1 MARQR
6 LEWGTGVVT
15 ASART
20 APDPC
25 ELHRFIRDLSNDRVT
40 AVDRSGPV
48 FAAAT
53 QMPRT
58 PAPDTFVWALPYR
71 TRIAVRLLSAGWAV
85 TFVLFWIWWC
95 LPAHRTGWAT
105 FAANTVILFLISVL
119 PLYFLITVNRLRRI
133 SAALEIPSLRV
144 AMVVTKA
151 PSEPW
156 PLVRA
161 TLEGMLAQ
169 DFPYPYDVWLC
180 DERPHAETIE
190 WCRHNGVR
198 VSTRWEVE
206 EYQREEW
213 PRRRRCK
220 EGNLAYF
227 YDLYGYRDY
236 DVVSQLDADH
246 VPDRSYLAEMVR
258 PFADPAIGYVAAPSV
273 CGKNRSESWTV
284 RGRLFDEKVFHGPY
298 QLGHNHGLA
307 PICIGSH
314 YAVRT
319 QALASFGG
327 IGPELAEDFS
337 TSYLM
342 YVAGWTGAF
351 AIDAHAHGD
360 GPPDFPA
367 MVTQEFQWARSL
379 FTILLGLMPRTLQ
392 RLKGKV
398 RMRFAFA
405 ISWYPFSAGTLFGG
419 LALTAAAPILGI
431 QWMRVN
437 YFLFIAFSA
446 ALSFWLVLLHV
457 VLRRQQLLRPNDAP
471 IVSWEGA
478 LYVLTR
484 WPYNAW
490 GLMAALVQQIAPRSI
505 DLKVTPKNVTTASPL
520 PLKTVLPYL
529 MIVSFLSG
537 AALAGMG
544 RKGLV
549 GYVGLCLLAAVSYGV
564 VCLAI
569 PILHGYEGT
578 ECSPT
583 PLRTFARLVGNT
595 LPVCSMTLIP
605 LVMALYDYPAYFFQ
619 EVSI

>member
-1 MARQR
+1 VARKKPP
-6 LEWGTGVVT
+6 WGIGVVT

-20 APDPC
+20 AAASD
-25 ELHRFIRDLSNDRVT
+25 ELHRFIRNLSNDQVI
-40 AVDRSGPV
+40 AVHGSGPV
-48 FAAAT
+48 FSAAT
-53 QMPRT
+53 NTPRT
-58 PAPDTFVWALPYR
+58 CARDTFVWALPL
-71 TRIAVRLLSAGWAV
+71 RIRMVVRLLSVGWAI
-85 TFVLFWIWWC
+85 TFGLFWIWWC
-95 LPAHRTGWAT
+95 LPTHRTGWVP
-105 FAANTVILFLISVL
+105 FAANTVILFLISAL
-119 PLYFLITVNRLRRI
+119 PLYFLVTVNRLRRV
-133 SAALEIPSLRV
+133 SSALEIPTLRV

-156 PLVRA
+156 PLVRT
-161 TLEGMLAQ
+161 TLQAMLTQ
-169 DFPYPYDVWLC
+169 EFPYPYHVWLC
-180 DERPHAETIE
+180 DEKPSAETLE
-190 WCRHNGVR
+190 WCSDNNVR

-206 EYQREEW
+206 AYQREEW

-227 YDLYGYRDY
+227 YDQYGYDEY

-246 VPDRSYLAEMVR
+246 VPERSYLAEMVR

-298 QLGHNHGLA
+298 QLGHNRDLA

-319 QALASFGG
+319 QALASIGG

-360 GPPDFPA
+360 GPPDFSA
-367 MVTQEFQWARSL
+367 MVTQEFQWSRSL
-379 FTILLGLMPRTLQ
+379 CTLLLELIPRTLQ
-392 RLKGKV
+392 RLKGNV

-405 ISWYPFSAGTLFGG
+405 ISWYPFSVGTLFAG
-419 LALTAAAPILGI
+419 LALTAAAPVLGI
-431 QWMRVN
+431 QWVRVN
-437 YFLFIAFSA
+437 YLQFIAFSA
-446 ALSFWLVLLHV
+446 ALGFWLVLLHL
-457 VLRRQQLLRPNDAP
+457 VLRRQRLLRPNDAP
-471 IVSWEGA
+471 IVSWEAA

-490 GLMAALVQQIAPRSI
+490 GLMAALIQRIAPRSI
-505 DLKVTPKNVTTASPL
+505 DLKVTPKNVTTVAPL
-520 PLKTVLPYL
+520 PLRNMLPYL
-529 MIVSFLSG
+529 MIVSLLSG
-537 AALAGMG
+537 AALSGMG

-549 GYVGLCLLAAVSYGV
+549 GYVGLCLLAAISYGV
-564 VCLAI
+564 VSLAV

-578 ECSPT
+578 KYSPT
-583 PLRTFARLVGNT
+583 PLRTFTRLTGIT
-595 LPVCSMTLIP
+595 LPVCSITLVP
-605 LVMALYDYPAYFFQ
+605 LMMALYDYPAFFIQ
-619 EVSI
+619 EVLP

>member
-1 MARQR
+1 
-6 LEWGTGVVT
+6 VT
-15 ASART
+15 TSAR
-20 APDPC
+20 ADNAHD
-25 ELHRFIRDLSNDRVT
+25 ELCRFVRDLSNDSVI

-48 FAAAT
+48 FSTAT
-53 QMPRT
+53 ERPRK
-58 PAPDTFVWALPYR
+58 PAPDTFVWALPHR
-71 TRIAVRLLSAGWAV
+71 TRMAVRVLSAGWGI
-85 TFVLFWIWWC
+85 TFALFWIWWC
-95 LPAHRTGWAT
+95 LPVHRTSWAT

-119 PLYFLITVNRLRRI
+119 PLYFLITVNRLRRV
-133 SAALEIPSLRV
+133 SPALDIPRLRV

-156 PLVRA
+156 SLVRD

-169 DFPYPYDVWLC
+169 EFPYHYDVWLC
-180 DERPHAETIE
+180 DEKPSAESLE
-190 WCRHNGVR
+190 WCSDNGVR

-206 EYQREEW
+206 AYLRDEW

-227 YDLYGYRDY
+227 YDRYGYRDY

-246 VPDRSYLAEMVR
+246 VPEPSYLAEMVR
-258 PFADPAIGYVAAPSV
+258 PFGDSAIGYVAAPSV
-273 CGKNRSESWTV
+273 CGKNRSDSWTV

-319 QALASFGG
+319 QALASIGG

-360 GPPDFPA
+360 GPPDFSA

-379 FTILLGLMPRTLQ
+379 CTILLGLVPRTLR
-392 RLKGKV
+392 RLQGKV

-405 ISWYPFSAGTLFGG
+405 VSWYPFSVATLLGG

-431 QWMRVN
+431 QWVRVN
-437 YFLFIAFSA
+437 YFEFIAFSA

-471 IVSWEGA
+471 IVSWEGV

-490 GLMAALVQQIAPRSI
+490 GLVAALIQKIAPRSV
-505 DLKVTPKNVTTASPL
+505 DLEVTPKNVTTVSPL
-520 PLKTVLPYL
+520 PLRNMMPYL
-529 MIVSFLSG
+529 MIVSLLSG

-549 GYVGLCLLAAVSYGV
+549 GYVGLCLLAAISYGV

-569 PILHGYEGT
+569 PILHGYEKT
-578 ECSPT
+578 ALSPT
-583 PLRTFARLVGNT
+583 PLREFARLVGNT
-595 LPVCSMTLIP
+595 LPVCSVTLVP
-605 LVMALYDYPAYFFQ
+605 LVMALYDYPVYFLQ